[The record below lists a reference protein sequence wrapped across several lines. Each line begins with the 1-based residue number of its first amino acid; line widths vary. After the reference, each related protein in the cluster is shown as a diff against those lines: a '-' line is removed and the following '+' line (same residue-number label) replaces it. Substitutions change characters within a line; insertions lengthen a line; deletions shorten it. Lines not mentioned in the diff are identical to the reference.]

1 MPFDSQQRPS
11 TTAAPFTPSTGPED
25 PANSTSQLG
34 PLFQGPVN
42 WWYTSP
48 QHHLPVLEGS
58 EMTMTH
64 IQQELIQA
72 YYQLLDDLAWVANEI
87 EKERENG
94 EQS

>member
-1 MPFDSQQRPS
+1 
-11 TTAAPFTPSTGPED
+11 
-25 PANSTSQLG
+25 
-34 PLFQGPVN
+34 
-42 WWYTSP
+42 
-48 QHHLPVLEGS
+48 
-58 EMTMTH
+58 MTMTH